1 MRLLLDSHVVLWLL
15 TDDRRL
21 SASARALIGAASAEC
36 YVSAATWW
44 ELAIKQARD
53 GSRLPLPLTEIRA
66 TTLYA
71 GVRELSVTATHALRV
86 TELPPLHRDPFDRM
100 LIAQAMS
107 EPMRLVTADAQ
118 VLAYQGVCAVLMD
131 RASEGSNYS
140 PIPVP

>member
-21 SASARALIGAASAEC
+21 SATARALIGAASAEC

-44 ELAIKQARD
+44 ELAIKE
-53 GSRLPLPLTEIRA
+53 SRGVSRFPLPLTEIRA
-66 TTLYA
+66 ATLYA
-71 GVRELSVTATHALRV
+71 GVRELPVTASHALRV
-86 TELPPLHRDPFDRM
+86 TELPLLHRDPFDRM

-118 VLAYQGVCAVLMD
+118 VLAYQGACAVPMD
-131 RASEGSNYS
+131 RASE
-140 PIPVP
+140 